1 MTSTFKFVFSLHG
14 IVADEAPREKGIK
27 FSWLISYQYHAEM
40 HAEQMINKILDDNKG
55 DSPEFCTYWPLTS
68 YIYRSKFLTGALI
81 LLRKDCVLP
90 LLVSFRITAS
100 LLILDLFILSKTL
113 FGERVFRIFD

>member
-1 MTSTFKFVFSLHG
+1 MALLQMKLQKKKVFEIFMAYFLPQHHG
-14 IVADEAPREKGIK
+14 
-27 FSWLISYQYHAEM
+27 EM
-40 HAEQMINKILDDNKG
+40 YAEQMINKILDDNKG
-55 DSPEFCTYWPLTS
+55 DSPEFRTYWPLTS
-68 YIYRSKFLTGALI
+68 YMYRSKFLTGALI
-81 LLRKDCVLP
+81 ILRKDCVLP